1 MERGPIIKITRIRA
15 RRMILIYNEMIYWMR
30 SEEYE
35 GWGRLYIRK
44 VDCVWNL
51 LDVIYENIYT
61 PVLATRLILIF

>member
-1 MERGPIIKITRIRA
+1 MGDGPIIKITRIRA
-15 RRMILIYNEMIYWMR
+15 RRMILIYNEMIYWME
-30 SEEYE
+30 SKEYE

-44 VDCVWNL
+44 VEGVGNL